1 MAQTGRKKR
10 LFGRFR
16 EKLASVFIKDE
27 KIRPNVMLKYYL
39 DLSGTDY
46 LHWGYWEEGAAL
58 TLENFQAAQER
69 YAGEL
74 LKLIPPGVESVLD
87 VGCGVGGN
95 ARKLKERGYIL
106 AGLAPDP
113 YQEQLFKE
121 RTGGEIPFFLTTFQ
135 DFQPDRLYDL
145 VLMSESVQYIPLDRI
160 FVKAKEVL
168 PDGGYLLTSDYYR
181 LENSRGVKEHHLP
194 SVYLQDLLEE
204 AESQGFEI
212 LKQEDISQA
221 VLPTLQYGRML
232 FSRYIKPT
240 FSAQLL
246 ALKVHLPVGYK
257 LLRAFLRLKL
267 KGETIERIIRNNL
280 DPLHPEVF
288 TKYMKYLMILFQKK

>member
-1 MAQTGRKKR
+1 MAQTRGEKR
-10 LFGRFR
+10 LFGRSR

-46 LHWGYWEEGAAL
+46 LHWGYWEEGAEL
-58 TLENFQAAQER
+58 SLENFQAAQDR
-69 YAGEL
+69 YAEEL
-74 LKLIPPGVESVLD
+74 FKLIPPGVEWILD

-95 ARKLKERGYIL
+95 AKKLKEKGYKV

-121 RTGGEIPFFLTTFQ
+121 RTGGEIPFLLTTFQ
-135 DFQPDRLYDL
+135 DYKPERPYDL
-145 VLMSESVQYIPLDRI
+145 VLMSESVQYIPLDMT

-168 PDGGYLLTSDYYR
+168 PTGGYLLTSDYYR
-181 LENSRGVKEHHLP
+181 LESSKGVKEHHLP
-194 SVYLQDLLEE
+194 SIYLQDFLEE

-212 LKQEDISQA
+212 LKQEDISAA
-221 VLPTLQYGRML
+221 VLPTLHYGQML

-246 ALKVHLPVGYK
+246 ALKVHLPLGYK
-257 LLRAFLRLKL
+257 ILKSFLRLRI
-267 KGETIERIIRNNL
+267 KGEAIETIIRNNL
-280 DPLHPEVF
+280 VPLHPEVF
-288 TKYMKYLMILFQKK
+288 SKYMKYLIILFRKK